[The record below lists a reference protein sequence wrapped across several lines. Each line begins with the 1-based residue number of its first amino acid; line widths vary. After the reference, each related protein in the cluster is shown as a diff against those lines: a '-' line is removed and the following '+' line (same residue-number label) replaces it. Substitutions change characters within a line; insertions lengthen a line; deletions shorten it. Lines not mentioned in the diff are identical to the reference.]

1 MFKRFRFLLKNN
13 ISPAILGRGSFN
25 KIERRLPKTAG
36 VYVFKDNKQL
46 LYIGKAVNIK
56 KRVKNHFQQPT
67 YRDNLFLDKITK
79 VGYIKTDSEIE
90 ALLLEAK
97 LIKKYQS
104 KFNVLWRDDK
114 NYFYVGIT
122 KEDFPAVFITHQPLR
137 QAQGKPKLKINY
149 IGPFVDGSA
158 LKQTLK
164 VLRKVF
170 PYRTCRILSKR
181 PCLWYQLN
189 RCSAPCLVKSDLSK
203 QIPTSY
209 RKMKKECQENI
220 KNLKQIL
227 QGKKK
232 QTLKDLKIEMK
243 EAALLKRF
251 ERAVQIRD
259 QIISLE
265 RILSHALLRASF
277 AEVATKAEQ
286 GLRTGKAKVIE
297 SPEIQERQWDSIQK
311 IIQKITNSKIEIS
324 RIEAYDI
331 SNIQG
336 KEATGA
342 MVTFVKGLPDKNYY
356 RRFKIRIAGKPNDT
370 AMIKEVL
377 RRRFLHPEWRYP
389 DLILIDGGK
398 AQLSAALSCKL
409 QNADYKLIKI
419 VALAKKN
426 NELYIE
432 HIKKPI
438 LLKSLPREIFNLIL
452 QLRDEAHRFALRYH
466 LKLRRKELFG

>member
-13 ISPAILGRGSFN
+13 IS
-25 KIERRLPKTAG
+25 RLPKTAG

-265 RILSHALLRASF
+265 RILSHA
-277 AEVATKAEQ
+277 KI
-286 GLRTGKAKVIE
+286 IE